1 MTQVPN
7 PAAVGPFVYTGL
19 PSRVVFGFGTLA
31 TLAEEIQRLNCSRA
45 FLLSTAGHRPQVK
58 RLAERLGNLAA
69 GIFTEAAMH
78 TPTEVTDRA
87 LVAFREA
94 GGDCTVALGGG
105 SCIGLGKALA
115 LRTDMPQIVVPTT
128 YAGSEATPLVGETHN
143 GVKTTQRSLAVLP
156 EIILYDV
163 ELTLSLSPSISAASG
178 LNAIA
183 HAVEG
188 LYARDAN
195 PLTSTLAVD
204 GIKALAAALPVI
216 VKDPSHREAR
226 AAALYGAWLCG
237 ICLATVGMSLH
248 HKLCHSLGG
257 SFNLPHAQTHAVLLA
272 YAVAYNAAAA
282 PAAMARIKEALGS
295 EDAVAGLY
303 DLARRLR
310 APRCLAELGLP
321 QSALSRA
328 ADLAVANPYW
338 SPRPIERGPVLAL
351 LDDAFHGR
359 QPSAAPDSFRNL

>member
-1 MTQVPN
+1 MPN

-115 LRTDMPQIVVPTT
+115 LRTDMPQIVIPTT
-128 YAGSEATPLVGETHN
+128 YAGSEATPVVGETRN

-163 ELTLSLSPSISAASG
+163 ELTLSLSPFISAASG

-216 VKDPSHREAR
+216 VKDPFFTSRHAL
-226 AAALYGAWLCG
+226 AALYGSAWLCG
-237 ICLATVGMSLH
+237 DLSRYGRYEPASQT
-248 HKLCHSLGG
+248 
-257 SFNLPHAQTHAVLLA
+257 LPHARWQL
-272 YAVAYNAAAA
+272 
-282 PAAMARIKEALGS
+282 
-295 EDAVAGLY
+295 
-303 DLARRLR
+303 
-310 APRCLAELGLP
+310 
-321 QSALSRA
+321 QSAARANACGPAGICSRLQRGSRTGRY
-328 ADLAVANPYW
+328 DTNQ
-338 SPRPIERGPVLAL
+338 RGFGERRC
-351 LDDAFHGR
+351 GR
-359 QPSAAPDSFRNL
+359 RTV